1 MTGIKISGMPKR
13 ITSLNL
19 MMPSFF
25 PLTVARI
32 YMIKCSVAWRAR
44 WLGFALPGLAVLDA
58 STALVGKWPNPWT
71 IFILMGDIKS

>member
-1 MTGIKISGMPKR
+1 
-13 ITSLNL
+13 
-19 MMPSFF
+19 
-25 PLTVARI
+25 
-32 YMIKCSVAWRAR
+32 MIKCSVAWRAR